1 MASEKIQGIV
11 TDVISHND
19 RHNVV
24 TLFTRSRGRIPFVS
38 AAGGGKGT
46 KIRNARLQPLSV
58 IEADVTFRENRE
70 LQLLSSF
77 RPLEVWR
84 DLYFNPVKSSIVM
97 FLSEFLHKYLKDAQ
111 PDSLLWDY
119 VFGSLRDL
127 DNQREGLA
135 NFHLSFMIGMMQF
148 AGIFPD
154 VEDWEKGD
162 WFDMQA
168 GIMVADRPLHFDYL
182 DPLQTEALQTLLRMN
197 RRNSR
202 YFKFNSPQRRE
213 ILRELLHY
221 YGVHFP
227 GLNNLK
233 SPSILAELWEF

>member
-11 TDVISHND
+11 TNIIRHTD

-24 TLFTRSRGRIPFVS
+24 TLFTRTRGRISFVS
-38 AAGGGKGT
+38 ASGAGRGGRM
-46 KIRNARLQPLSV
+46 RNARLQPMAM
-58 IEADVTFRENRE
+58 IEADVTFRENRD

-77 RPLEVWR
+77 RPLEVWH
-84 DLYFNPVKSSIVM
+84 DIYFNPVKSSLVM
-97 FLSEFLHKYLKDAQ
+97 FLSEFLHRYLREAQ
-111 PDSLLWDY
+111 PDPLFWDY
-119 VFGSLRDL
+119 VAGALKEL
-127 DNQREGLA
+127 DRRPGGIV
-135 NFHLSFMIGMMQF
+135 NFHLAFMIGMMNF

-154 VEDWEKGD
+154 TEEWEKGD

-168 GIMVADRPLHFDYL
+168 GMIVAERPPHFDFL
-182 DPLQTEALQTLLRMN
+182 DPFQTAALPLLLRMN
-197 RRNSR
+197 MGN
-202 YFKFNSPQRRE
+202 YPFFKFNNSQRRE

-233 SPSILAELWEF
+233 SPAVLEELWNS